1 MPSPTL
7 TGSEQTII
15 VGIAE
20 LAVSDNRNVILTAH
34 ALGAGIAV
42 SIYDPQTKIGGLLH
56 IMLPDS
62 SIDPAKAAAQPAMFM
77 DSGLSALFRAASEL
91 KAEEHRLQICVA
103 GGAQIMDDSG
113 VFNVGNQNYESAIR
127 ILKGEHGL
135 RVQAAHVGGFASR
148 SVALNIATG
157 EVRLKLSGQSAE
169 MTLWKS

>member
-1 MPSPTL
+1 
-7 TGSEQTII
+7 
-15 VGIAE
+15 
-20 LAVSDNRNVILTAH
+20 
-34 ALGAGIAV
+34 
-42 SIYDPQTKIGGLLH
+42 
-56 IMLPDS
+56 MLPDS